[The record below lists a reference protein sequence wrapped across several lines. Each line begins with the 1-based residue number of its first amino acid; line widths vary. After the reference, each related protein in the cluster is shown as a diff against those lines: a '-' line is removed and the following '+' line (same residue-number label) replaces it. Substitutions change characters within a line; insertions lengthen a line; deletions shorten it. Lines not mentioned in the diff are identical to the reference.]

1 MMLVFSPHVILTDL
15 FLSFQVLNSVVHS
28 DFVDCIRWLGDF
40 ILSKVKFI
48 IREIDIN
55 CDSTVHI
62 HLWVQHCI
70 EILAVCTVHLF
81 NSVLQLQFSERWD
94 VICANFD
101 SQSVEHEIVLW
112 EPKIKEKSPGEVIN
126 FNLSI

>member
-1 MMLVFSPHVILTDL
+1 MLLCT
-15 FLSFQVLNSVVHS
+15 

-40 ILSKVKFI
+40 ILSKVKFL

-55 CDSTVHI
+55 CNSTVHI
-62 HLWVQHCI
+62 
-70 EILAVCTVHLF
+70 HLF

>member
-15 FLSFQVLNSVVHS
+15 FLSFQVLNAVVHS

-40 ILSKVKFI
+40 ILSKVKFL

-55 CDSTVHI
+55 CNSTVHI

-70 EILAVCTVHLF
+70 EILAVCIVHLF
-81 NSVLQLQFSERWD
+81 NSV
-94 VICANFD
+94 CNCY
-101 SQSVEHEIVLW
+101 IVRDG
-112 EPKIKEKSPGEVIN
+112 I
-126 FNLSI
+126 